1 VTANAANANDT
12 TMRVAVPT
20 VPVTKKYSSDIPA
33 TAEIPKAITGNNPR
47 TMGSSPLI
55 AASIALRTEV
65 LSSGIRLHGCRRPPT
80 AVKLTHFLLALAV
93 MAIWGTNFVVIAWGL
108 ESFPP
113 LMFAALRFFFS
124 AVPALFFIKR
134 PATPWRYLAAYG
146 VLLGAG
152 QFGLLFLAMHGHIT
166 PGLASLIVQMQVIFT
181 IALSVAMFRERV
193 PAAALVG
200 TTIAVAGLAT
210 VGAHLDATVTPLG
223 LALILC
229 AAFCWAGANVTVK
242 LAARRGAR
250 FNMLGFIVWS
260 SIFAVPA
267 LLLLSLA
274 FEGSRALASI
284 PARRWAHGRRWLG
297 RRWATRSSA
306 SPRGAG
312 CWRSTTRRR

>member
-1 VTANAANANDT
+1 
-12 TMRVAVPT
+12 M
-20 VPVTKKYSSDIPA
+20 KW
-33 TAEIPKAITGNNPR
+33 
-47 TMGSSPLI
+47 
-55 AASIALRTEV
+55 
-65 LSSGIRLHGCRRPPT
+65 
-80 AVKLTHFLLALAV
+80 THFLLALAV

-134 PATPWRYLAAYG
+134 PATPWRYLVAYG

-152 QFGLLFLAMHGHIT
+152 QFGLLFLAMNGHIT

-229 AAFCWAGANVTVK
+229 AAFCWGCANVTVK
-242 LAARRGAR
+242 LAARRGTR
-250 FNMLGFIVWS
+250 FNMLAFIVWS
-260 SIFAVPA
+260 SIFAVPPLVVLSAA
-267 LLLLSLA
+267 L
-274 FEGSRALASI
+274 EGSRAFTSI
-284 PARRWAHGRRWLG
+284 PAASAGAWAAVAWQAVGNTLFCFAAWSGLLAKYDAATVTPYALLIPVFGMGASALMLGEPMPPWKLVAGVMVIGGIAVITLAPLLRSRRA
-297 RRWATRSSA
+297 
-306 SPRGAG
+306 
-312 CWRSTTRRR
+312 

>member
-1 VTANAANANDT
+1 
-12 TMRVAVPT
+12 
-20 VPVTKKYSSDIPA
+20 
-33 TAEIPKAITGNNPR
+33 
-47 TMGSSPLI
+47 
-55 AASIALRTEV
+55 
-65 LSSGIRLHGCRRPPT
+65 
-80 AVKLTHFLLALAV
+80 VKLTHFLLALAV

-134 PATPWRYLAAYG
+134 PDTPWRYLAAYG

-223 LALILC
+223 LGLILC
-229 AAFCWAGANVTVK
+229 AALCWAGANVTVK

-250 FNMLGFIVWS
+250 FNMLAFIVWS

-267 LLLLSLA
+267 LVLLSLA
-274 FEGSRALASI
+274 FEGPRAFASI
-284 PARRWAHGRRWLG
+284 PAASMGAWAAVAWQAVGNTLFCFAAWSWLLAKYDAAIVTPYALLIPVFG
-297 RRWATRSSA
+297 MGASA
-306 SPRGAG
+306 LMLGEPMPPWKLVAGAMVMG
-312 CWRSTTRRR
+312 GIAVITLAPLLRRR

>member
-1 VTANAANANDT
+1 
-12 TMRVAVPT
+12 
-20 VPVTKKYSSDIPA
+20 
-33 TAEIPKAITGNNPR
+33 
-47 TMGSSPLI
+47 
-55 AASIALRTEV
+55 
-65 LSSGIRLHGCRRPPT
+65 
-80 AVKLTHFLLALAV
+80 VKLTHFLLALAV

-284 PARRWAHGRRWLG
+284 PAASMGAWAAVAWQAVGNTLFCFAAWSWLLAKYDA
-297 RRWATRSSA
+297 ATVTPYALLIPVFGMGASA
-306 SPRGAG
+306 LMLGEPMPPWKLVAGAMVMG
-312 CWRSTTRRR
+312 GIAVITLAPLMRRR